1 MPAAISSPTAKS
13 LLLDLLSTLRRG
25 SMPVRALLEAG
36 SLFGITEN
44 SLRVA
49 LTRGLVEGLL
59 ERDERGAYRLG
70 ERARAVAERVA
81 SWRQL
86 EARVR
91 PWSGAWLMVLTP
103 GRAGSRPAQRRHVR
117 ALRLF
122 GFRELARG
130 VTLRPDNLTGGVDAA
145 RTELTR
151 LELAPGSIVGEL
163 RGLDPLTDAR
173 ARALWDA
180 DGLVDAYRR
189 MCRELDASARR
200 IATLPEAAALVES
213 FRTGGAVLRRLTL
226 DPLLP
231 EPIVPAG
238 ERAALLAAMGRYDA
252 VGRDCWAPF
261 LSRHGI
267 RHRSAPTDT
276 RAHAWGDFS

>member
-1 MPAAISSPTAKS
+1 MPAATSSPTAKS
-13 LLLDLLSTLRRG
+13 LLLDLLSTLRKG

-70 ERARAVAERVA
+70 ERARAVAERVV
-81 SWRQL
+81 SWRRL
-86 EARVR
+86 EERVR
-91 PWSGAWLMVLTP
+91 PWSGAWLMVLAPART
-103 GRAGSRPAQRRHVR
+103 GSRPAQRRHVR

-130 VTLRPDNLTGGVDAA
+130 VALRPDNLTGGVDAA
-145 RTELTR
+145 RAELTR

-180 DGLVDAYRR
+180 DGLVDGYRR

-200 IATLPEAAALVES
+200 IATLSETAALVES

-267 RHRSAPTDT
+267 RHRSTPTDT